1 MNKKWVLVTPFAA
14 LVLTACGQSG
24 QQPANSTTSAPASAE
39 ITTPVPAGSVQ
50 PVPAGDVTSAAL
62 SGQACSLDA
71 VDGDYAERVSL
82 DKGKP
87 HVFRGWLENNQQK
100 PAGKFRIVM
109 VGAQDFAVPAETGV
123 SRPDVATTLKN
134 PALED
139 SGFNA
144 SVDLGSMPS
153 GDYSVRFLMQTDGKM
168 YWCDA
173 KKNVVLK

>member
-1 MNKKWVLVTPFAA
+1 MNRKCMLVMSFAT

-24 QQPANSTTSAPASAE
+24 QQSTNSTAQAPSSAE
-39 ITTPVPAGSVQ
+39 IATPVPAGSVQ
-50 PVPAGDVTSAAL
+50 PVSAGDVNSAVL

-71 VDGDYAERVSL
+71 VDGDYAAQVSM

-109 VGAQDFAVPAETGV
+109 VGANDFAIPAETGV
-123 SRPDVATTLKN
+123 PRPDVATALKN
-134 PALED
+134 PALAD
-139 SGFNA
+139 SGFNL
-144 SVDLGSMPS
+144 SVNLDSVPS
-153 GDYSVRFLMQTDGKM
+153 GDYTVRFLMQTNGKA

-173 KKNVVLK
+173 KKSVVLK

>member
-1 MNKKWVLVTPFAA
+1 MNKKWVLFTPFAA

-24 QQPANSTTSAPASAE
+24 QQPANSTIQAPSSAE
-39 ITTPVPAGSVQ
+39 ITTPLPAGSVQ
-50 PVPAGDVTSAAL
+50 PVSAGDVNSAAL

-71 VDGDYAERVSL
+71 VDDDYAAQVSL

-100 PAGKFRIVM
+100 PAGRFRIVM
-109 VGAQDFAVPAETGV
+109 VGAQDFAIPAETGV
-123 SRPDVATTLKN
+123 PRSDVATALKN

-139 SGFNA
+139 SGFNV

-153 GDYSVRFLMQTDGKM
+153 GDYTVRFLMQTDGKM

-173 KKNVVLK
+173 KKNIMLK